1 MLVRRMVLGT
11 AVAVVL
17 LVGAVPY
24 AKATQI
30 IMIGGGSEDSVPTHA
45 ARQTC
50 ALVDERAGDKYG
62 CIARTA
68 LGPVF
73 IVRAIDI
80 GLMEFGFAQSKG
92 VHEAVVGSGAWEG
105 EPVVGLRV
113 VFRLSPETV
122 ELVTGAAIADDLV
135 YDVVRTVFEALEV
148 LRRAHPALD
157 GLDPHGDAGGALGAP
172 ASRRR
177 ALLSGAGMALGAAIT
192 SIRTL

>member
-24 AKATQI
+24 ANATQI
-30 IMIGGGSEDSVPTHA
+30 ILIGGGSEGSVPTHA
-45 ARQTC
+45 ARQIC

-68 LGPVF
+68 PGAVF

-105 EPVVGLRV
+105 EPVADLRA
-113 VFRLSPETV
+113 VFRLTPETV
-122 ELVTGAAIADDLV
+122 ELVTGADIADDLV
-135 YDVVRTVFEALEV
+135 YDVVRTVFENLDV
-148 LRRAHPALD
+148 LRSAHPALD
-157 GLDPHGDAGGALGAP
+157 GLDATAMLEGLSAP
-172 ASRRR
+172 
-177 ALLSGAGMALGAAIT
+177 LHPGAA
-192 SIRTL
+192 RYYQERGWL